1 MNEVFD
7 FQNLIERMG
16 KREEKAFEEFY
27 ERFGKL
33 MYAIAVPRTTS
44 KFDAEE
50 VVDDALTKV
59 WRMAPK
65 LKVENINP
73 AGWIA
78 TLVKRIAIDKYR
90 RNQRMSTD
98 ELFIMP
104 YYDKEIDRIIDNDTF
119 MYLIDPLNER
129 EKGFSY
135 TKTWKTTH
143 SMKLRKSSAFLPAR
157 FRVRITER
165 WRKSNKEPR
174 ILKNIKI

>member
-129 EKGFSY
+129 EKEILIYNNMEDYTFDEIAEIIGIPSSTVSSSY
-135 TKTWKTTH
+135 YRALAKIKQ
-143 SMKLRKSSAFLPAR
+143 RA
-157 FRVRITER
+157 
-165 WRKSNKEPR
+165 
-174 ILKNIKI
+174 KNLEKY